1 MKYSAKFIVPLIL
14 IFFVTGC
21 SMFRT
26 QQSGTLF
33 TFNYE
38 GKTYEIAGYTNSEGE
53 SANYLTYRENGSIV
67 FRAVDNSRSGI
78 IDQVISGSISKME
91 ANKIYRA
98 GIQIAMEKD
107 LFKNIQRNRTFEVAY
122 NEYQLL
128 VETYQKRKGEFH
140 NRFILFDLN
149 WELIGSFWD
158 DDSDGNLDRTES
170 GDVELDF
177 AQNLYSI
184 ALERAGESDRLH
196 ETDDNQRIISKNS
209 SRNSEVAG
217 VPE

>member
-1 MKYSAKFIVPLIL
+1 MKHSAKLLASLIL
-14 IFFVTGC
+14 LFFVAGC

-33 TFNYE
+33 SFNYE
-38 GKTYEIAGYTNSEGE
+38 GKTYEIAGYTNSAGE
-53 SANYLTYRENGSIV
+53 SANYLTYRENESV
-67 FRAVDNSRSGI
+67 QFRAVDHNRSGI
-78 IDQVISGSISKME
+78 IDQIMSGSISIME
-91 ANKIYRA
+91 ANKIYQA
-98 GIQIAMEKD
+98 GIRIAMEKD
-107 LFKNIQRNRTFEVAY
+107 LFKNIQRDRTFEVAY

-158 DDSDGNLDRTES
+158 DDSDGELERVES

-184 ALERAGESDRLH
+184 ALQRAGESNRLH
-196 ETDDNQRIISKNS
+196 ETDENQKIISKNS
-209 SRNSEVAG
+209 SRSRELAG
-217 VPE
+217 VSQ

>member
-1 MKYSAKFIVPLIL
+1 MKHSANLIVPLIL

-38 GKTYEIAGYTNSEGE
+38 GKTYEIAGYTNSAGE
-53 SANYLTYRENGSIV
+53 SANYLTYRENEGIV
-67 FRAVDNSRSGI
+67 FRAVDHSRSGI
-78 IDQVISGSISKME
+78 IDQVVSGSISKME
-91 ANKIYRA
+91 ANKIYQA

-107 LFKNIQRNRTFEVAY
+107 LFKNIQRDRTFEVAY

-128 VETYQKRKGEFH
+128 VETYPKRKGVYH
-140 NRFILFDLN
+140 NRFIVFDLN

-158 DDSDGNLDRTES
+158 DDSDGRVDRIES
-170 GDVELDF
+170 GDVELAF

-184 ALERAGESDRLH
+184 ALARAEESDRLI
-196 ETDDNQRIISKNS
+196 ETDDYQKIISKNS
-209 SRNSEVAG
+209 SRNSELAG
-217 VPE
+217 VSQ

>member
-1 MKYSAKFIVPLIL
+1 MKHSAKLIFPLIL
-14 IFFVTGC
+14 LFFVAGC

-33 TFNYE
+33 SFNYE
-38 GKTYEIAGYTNSEGE
+38 GKTYEIAGYTNESGE
-53 SANYLTYRENGSIV
+53 SVNYLTYRENESIV
-67 FRAVDNSRSGI
+67 FRAVDHNRSGI
-78 IDQVISGSISKME
+78 IDQIMSGSISIME
-91 ANKIYRA
+91 ANKIYQA
-98 GIQIAMEKD
+98 GMRIAMEKD
-107 LFKNIQRNRTFEVAY
+107 LFKNIQRDRTFEVAY

-128 VETYQKRKGEFH
+128 VETYQKRKGKFH

-158 DDSDGNLDRTES
+158 DDSDGELDRTES

-184 ALERAGESDRLH
+184 ALQRAGESDRLH

-209 SRNSEVAG
+209 SRNSEIAG